1 MKFRNIADSLV
12 SFPTQWHLRRDSR
25 SMEELTKE
33 AEAKLQML
41 LYTNGKTRGIV
52 EKGNLGAVARHRD
65 NLQAL
70 VKEVDALKLR
80 VEQTMFEAGKSAE
93 DVGSWSSSIEEPIA
107 EADEEVSRLEKWL
120 VETNE
125 EIEHRKQKDEEER
138 KARARE
144 EELKFEREQMEM
156 KLEFERQLE
165 ETKAKQ
171 QPVEKTNQTE
181 QRTTKLPKLQITKFN
196 GTYEAWLPFWNK
208 FQAEIDKANLA
219 SVTKFAYL
227 KELVD
232 PKVRAEID
240 GLPFTTEGYERAK
253 NILIGEYGKTS
264 EIVNA
269 YVQNIA
275 NLPVITGTQPAPIHE
290 FYKKLVYSVQS
301 LETLGKLKDVTGNA
315 RSVLDKLKGVI
326 ADLVRRQID
335 WQDWDFPQLIK
346 ALISWKEI
354 NPIVSGPENARK

>member
-1 MKFRNIADSLV
+1 
-12 SFPTQWHLRRDSR
+12 
-25 SMEELTKE
+25 MEELTKE

-70 VKEVDALKLR
+70 VKEVDALKLK
-80 VEQTMFEAGKSAE
+80 VEQTMFKAGKSAE

-120 VETNE
+120 VETNG
-125 EIEHRKQKDEEER
+125 EIEHRKHKDEEER

-171 QPVEKTNQTE
+171 QPVEKANQIE
-181 QRTTKLPKLQITKFN
+181 QKGQQSYRNYRSQN
-196 GTYEAWLPFWNK
+196 
-208 FQAEIDKANLA
+208 
-219 SVTKFAYL
+219 
-227 KELVD
+227 

-240 GLPFTTEGYERAK
+240 GLPLTTEGYERAK

-275 NLPVITGTQPAPIHE
+275 NLPVITGTQPAPI
-290 FYKKLVYSVQS
+290 
-301 LETLGKLKDVTGNA
+301 
-315 RSVLDKLKGVI
+315 
-326 ADLVRRQID
+326 
-335 WQDWDFPQLIK
+335 
-346 ALISWKEI
+346 
-354 NPIVSGPENARK
+354 

>member
-1 MKFRNIADSLV
+1 M
-12 SFPTQWHLRRDSR
+12 
-25 SMEELTKE
+25 
-33 AEAKLQML
+33 
-41 LYTNGKTRGIV
+41 

-80 VEQTMFEAGKSAE
+80 VEQTMFKAGKSAE

-120 VETNE
+120 VETNG
-125 EIEHRKQKDEEER
+125 EIEHRKHKDEEER

-144 EELKFEREQMEM
+144 EELKFERQQMEI

-171 QPVEKTNQTE
+171 QPGEKANQSE
-181 QRTTKLPKLQITKFN
+181 QRTTKLPKVQITKFN

-240 GLPFTTEGYERAK
+240 GLPFTTGGYEREK
-253 NILIGEYGKTS
+253 NILIGEYGKTN
-264 EIVNA
+264 EIVNV
-269 YVQNIA
+269 YVQKIT
-275 NLPVITGTQPAPIHE
+275 NLQGAR
-290 FYKKLVYSVQS
+290 VQCAIF
-301 LETLGKLKDVTGNA
+301 EDT
-315 RSVLDKLKGVI
+315 
-326 ADLVRRQID
+326 RQIERGE
-335 WQDWDFPQLIK
+335 
-346 ALISWKEI
+346 WKCKECARQTKGCKSRSSKRTNRLAGLGI
-354 NPIVSGPENARK
+354 PTVDKSFENLEGN

>member
-1 MKFRNIADSLV
+1 
-12 SFPTQWHLRRDSR
+12 
-25 SMEELTKE
+25 
-33 AEAKLQML
+33 ML
-41 LYTNGKTRGIV
+41 LYTNGKARGIV

-70 VKEVDALKLR
+70 VKEIDALKLR

-120 VETNE
+120 VETNG
-125 EIEHRKQKDEEER
+125 EIEHRKHKDEEER

-171 QPVEKTNQTE
+171 QPVEKANQIE

-240 GLPFTTEGYERAK
+240 GPPFNRGLREGKEYPHRRIWENERDRKCVRPEHREFACHNRNTTCAYLRILQEARVQCAIFGNTGQIERRDWKCKECARQTKGCKSRSSKRKYCLAGLGLPTVDKSFEKLEGNQPHCERR
-253 NILIGEYGKTS
+253 G
-264 EIVNA
+264 
-269 YVQNIA
+269 
-275 NLPVITGTQPAPIHE
+275 
-290 FYKKLVYSVQS
+290 
-301 LETLGKLKDVTGNA
+301 
-315 RSVLDKLKGVI
+315 
-326 ADLVRRQID
+326 
-335 WQDWDFPQLIK
+335 
-346 ALISWKEI
+346 
-354 NPIVSGPENARK
+354 

>member
-1 MKFRNIADSLV
+1 
-12 SFPTQWHLRRDSR
+12 
-25 SMEELTKE
+25 MEELTKE

-70 VKEVDALKLR
+70 VKEVDALKLK
-80 VEQTMFEAGKSAE
+80 VEQTMFKAGKSAE

-120 VETNE
+120 VETNG
-125 EIEHRKQKDEEER
+125 EIEHRKHKDEEER

-171 QPVEKTNQTE
+171 QPVEKANQSE

-219 SVTKFAYL
+219 SVTKFAYP

-232 PKVRAEID
+232 LRVWAEID
-240 GLPFTTEGYERAK
+240 G
-253 NILIGEYGKTS
+253 
-264 EIVNA
+264 
-269 YVQNIA
+269 
-275 NLPVITGTQPAPIHE
+275 
-290 FYKKLVYSVQS
+290 
-301 LETLGKLKDVTGNA
+301 
-315 RSVLDKLKGVI
+315 
-326 ADLVRRQID
+326 
-335 WQDWDFPQLIK
+335 W
-346 ALISWKEI
+346 
-354 NPIVSGPENARK
+354 ENE